1 MKVDLE
7 KMWKEFNERAHKTLT
22 QVEKTGNEWIVEFD
36 KTEKN
41 LEKMIA
47 DTQKEIGSAGEEANK
62 KFKMQLEEAKKIR
75 DDMKTELDK
84 RIEKLQKSRKHLEEA
99 LEELK

>member
-7 KMWKEFNERAHKTLT
+7 KIWKEFNEQAHKTLT

-47 DTQKEIGSAGEEANK
+47 DTQKEIGSAGEEAK
-62 KFKMQLEEAKKIR
+62 KKLKMQLEEAKKIR

-84 RIEKLQKSRKHLEEA
+84 RIEKLQKSGKHLEEA